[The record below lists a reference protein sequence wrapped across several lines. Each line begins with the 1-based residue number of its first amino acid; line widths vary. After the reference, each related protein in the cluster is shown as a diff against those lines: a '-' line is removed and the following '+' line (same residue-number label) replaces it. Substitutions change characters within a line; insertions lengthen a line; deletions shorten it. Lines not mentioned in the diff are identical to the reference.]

1 MRRDTG
7 AFLHG
12 APGAGT
18 VSRMGEALLRVGS
31 GLALALFMTLLG
43 LPMLSM
49 CIRVPLD
56 DFLSRLTSPAVTD
69 ALWLSLITSVSA
81 AVVIVLLGLPVA
93 YLLATKDFPGRRLL
107 EVVIDLPMVLP
118 PTVAGVGLLLAFGRA
133 GLAGGA
139 LSALGITIPFSTLG
153 VVMAQ
158 TFMAAPFFV
167 NAARSGFE
175 AVEPR
180 YLQAAATLRAS
191 PATAFLRVVLPLS
204 LPSLTAGA
212 VMSWARALGEFGA
225 TITFAGNLPGSTQ
238 TMPLAV
244 YVALQSD
251 LETAITLSVI
261 LLVVPFVVLFALRT
275 AAATLWHPSPRAR
288 SGPREAPR
296 RLPA

>member
-1 MRRDTG
+1 MRRDAG
-7 AFLHG
+7 AFMHE
-12 APGAGT
+12 APGVGA

-56 DFLSRLTSPAVTD
+56 DFLSRLTSPVIRD
-69 ALWLSLITSVSA
+69 ALWLSLITSLSA

-153 VVMAQ
+153 VVLAQ

-191 PATAFLRVVLPLS
+191 PTAAFLRVVLPLS

-261 LLVVPFVVLFALRT
+261 LLIVPFLVLFALRT

-288 SGPREAPR
+288 SGPREAAR

>member
-1 MRRDTG
+1 M
-7 AFLHG
+7 
-12 APGAGT
+12 
-18 VSRMGEALLRVGS
+18 SRLGEVLLRVGS
-31 GLALALFMTLLG
+31 GLALVLFLLLLG

-49 CIRVPLD
+49 CIRVPVD
-56 DFLSRLTSPAVTD
+56 DFFSRLASPVVRD
-69 ALWLSLITSVSA
+69 ALWLSLITSLSA
-81 AVVIVLLGLPVA
+81 AAVIVLLGLPVA
-93 YLLATKDFPGRRLL
+93 YLLATRDFPGRRFL

-118 PTVAGVGLLLAFGRA
+118 PTVAGVGLLLAFGRT
-133 GLAGGA
+133 GLLGGA
-139 LSALGITIPFSTLG
+139 FSALGVTIPFTTLG
-153 VVMAQ
+153 VVVAQ

-191 PATAFLRVVLPLS
+191 PATTFLRVVLPLS

-251 LETAITLSVI
+251 VETAITLSVI
-261 LLVVPFVVLFALRT
+261 LLVIPFMVLFALRT
-275 AAATLWHPSPRAR
+275 ATATRRQPAPGALSALH
-288 SGPREAPR
+288 EAPR
-296 RLPA
+296 HVPA